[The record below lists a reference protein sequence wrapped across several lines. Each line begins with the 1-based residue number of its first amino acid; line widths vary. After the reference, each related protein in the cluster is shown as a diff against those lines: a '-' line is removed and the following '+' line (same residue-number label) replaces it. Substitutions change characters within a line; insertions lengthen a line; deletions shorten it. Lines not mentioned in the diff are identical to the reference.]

1 MLAPGEAVRRFT
13 LVVSQFEKTGTIRF
27 SVRAYS
33 TLAFTLEKI
42 KSPWRHKE
50 EVRRLVVVVV
60 VVTLRWQVTGQW
72 KGLTAGGCAN
82 NKETW
87 ANNPRYQLVVDSPS
101 HLQVPQWDPHG
112 LVISHPQV
120 QLKGPKQF
128 QLGFDLVTVT
138 APDSSSPHYFRKK
151 SSGLYRSGFVVVSLE
166 VVAGTY
172 ELVPSTYLPQQE
184 SSFFLTVASSA
195 TFRLTKM
202 R

>member
-1 MLAPGEAVRRFT
+1 MVT
-13 LVVSQFEKTGTIRF
+13 
-27 SVRAYS
+27 
-33 TLAFTLEKI
+33 TLA
-42 KSPWRHKE
+42 
-50 EVRRLVVVVV
+50 
-60 VVTLRWQVTGQW
+60 QVTGQW
-72 KGLTAGGCAN
+72 KGVTAGGCAN

-87 ANNPRYQLVVDSPS
+87 GNNPRYQLVIDSPS
-101 HLQVPQWDPHG
+101 HLQVTLG
-112 LVISHPQV
+112 LGLGWGLGMGRGLGLGMEKFAKSSQQV

-138 APDSSSPHYFRKK
+138 ASDTASPNYFRKK

-172 ELVPSTYLPQQE
+172 ELVPSTYLAQQE

-195 TFRLTKM
+195 TFRLTKA